1 VTTLRGVSDLQYE
14 RLMSPLNPS
23 RVKNLRGMSYLEAWD
38 VRAHLIRVFGFG
50 GFSVTADEAECVSV
64 REVPQS
70 KGDKMNHEV
79 CWKVRVTLIVPQLDA
94 MYTEYAIGSSS
105 QPSLPEAHDMAIKTA
120 ESDALKRA
128 AINLGTQFGLGLYAG
143 GTTRDIVI
151 ATLVGAWRQPID
163 QQQQRHT
170 KEEAEAALNQGIA
183 EVYVDTITG
192 EITEPSHT
200 VREPQPDVE
209 AQQWLEDLRSLVF
222 EDDNGK
228 RIIAVAGLKERARGT
243 GILELTTTYDGATVT
258 YDRLADLVA
267 GGLPPA
273 QKGPLDDKAEEKPK
287 RRGRSTVAAGEDPHG
302 RES

>member
-1 VTTLRGVSDLQYE
+1 MTTLRGVSDLQYE

-64 REVPQS
+64 REVPQA

-200 VREPQPDVE
+200 VSEPDVE
-209 AQQWLEDLRSLVF
+209 AEQWLEDLRSLVF

-243 GILELTTTYDGATVT
+243 GILDLTTTYEGATVT

-267 GGLPPA
+267 GGLP
-273 QKGPLDDKAEEKPK
+273 KAEEKPK
-287 RRGRSTVAAGEDPHG
+287 ARSRKAAQ
-302 RES
+302 